1 MSINV
6 TMFKLSMD
14 SQVTQ
19 FTITD
24 SSKKQSFRRR
34 IRLVNGLTVLFIGFV
49 LVALFDLTFH
59 TVDAWNFD
67 RENII
72 FFGVWMVAA
81 VLALRIF
88 FNDRK
93 TTFNFTLREDGI
105 QTNAGF
111 YPWKVM
117 KDYHWLGEAQE
128 ERVGIIGLS
137 SLVNYDPLNPYRAAG
152 IYIARIRLTRS
163 QNRQRRLNLYVDPER
178 VATFEKLC
186 EQHGLPRLTRVR
198 LFLFGTNPYPL
209 IVFIRV
215 VPQ

>member
-1 MSINV
+1 VARRAAAWINCLRAKRV
-6 TMFKLSMD
+6 PGRQEQELFQKMFNYPA
-14 SQVTQ
+14 QC
-19 FTITD
+19 
-24 SSKKQSFRRR
+24 R
-34 IRLVNGLTVLFIGFV
+34 
-49 LVALFDLTFH
+49 
-59 TVDAWNFD
+59 
-67 RENII
+67 
-72 FFGVWMVAA
+72 
-81 VLALRIF
+81 